1 MPRNTPLT
9 SVATVKELLAAAAV
23 RPRRRL
29 GQNFLV
35 DAAVL
40 QAILSI
46 AAPFR
51 GGIILEVGAGLGT
64 LTEALAPASRS
75 VMAVELDP
83 KLARL
88 LTERLRRYKN
98 ITVRAADIMILPE
111 AALPSEPYSVIA
123 NLPYYITTP
132 FLKRFLMKI
141 GRRPANMALM
151 LQREVAERLTAQPPA
166 MNALAAIAQLQST
179 VALCRRV
186 PRRAFWP
193 QPAVASAIV
202 TLTNIKP
209 MAEKRLWLIERV
221 FTFPRKTIGAIT
233 ARLATN
239 QPREIITQSLAARH
253 IDPEARPAALS
264 AETWQDWLNFMFKSP
279 S

>member
-1 MPRNTPLT
+1 MI
-9 SVATVKELLAAAAV
+9 KELLASAGV

-35 DAAVL
+35 DEAAL

-51 GGIILEVGAGLGT
+51 SGIILEVGAGLGT

-98 ITVRAADIMILPE
+98 VTVKTADIMTLPE
-111 AALPSEPYSVIA
+111 TALPSEPYSVIA
-123 NLPYYITTP
+123 NLPYCITTP

-141 GRRPANMALM
+141 SRRPNNMTLM
-151 LQREVAERLTAQPPA
+151 LQREVAERLTAQPPT
-166 MNALAAIAQLQST
+166 MNALAVIAQLQSR

-186 PRRAFWP
+186 ARRAFWP
-193 QPAVASAIV
+193 QPAVASAII

-209 MAEKRLWLIERV
+209 MAENRLRLIEQA

-233 ARLATN
+233 GRLKAG
-239 QPREIITQSLAARH
+239 QAPDAIEQSLKAMA
-253 IDPEARPAALS
+253 IDPKARPAAL
-264 AETWQDWLNFMFKSP
+264 AVNAWQDWLNFMFKSYP
-279 S
+279 